1 MFIKLS
7 ISFIIVNMK
16 GHINEEVK
24 DMYFAEYMK
33 KLRKD
38 KSLTQSQIADILGI
52 SPQAIKMIE
61 NGSTKFPSKVVLYKL
76 SDYLDKFP
84 VAVASAIIFGEDDY
98 EEDEQGYLSCRYLSY
113 KYINGWNLDEIP
125 IELQYRTESILFS
138 GKISKKRE
146 PKNTSIIIEFS
157 EFVGSDADDLSIEG
171 AYDILATIMT
181 IVAQNEESFRRVE
194 VLFDINDYH
203 DINAFD
209 MLENL
214 KIYRLPTDLIIVLF
228 EPNTG
233 ALCKEVNMEK

>member
-1 MFIKLS
+1 
-7 ISFIIVNMK
+7 
-16 GHINEEVK
+16 
-24 DMYFAEYMK
+24 MYFAEYMK

-61 NGSTKFPSKVVLYKL
+61 NGSTKFPSKVVLDKL

-84 VAVASAIIFGEDDY
+84 VAIASAIIFGEDDY

-113 KYINGWNLDEIP
+113 KYINGWNLDEVP
-125 IELQYRTESILFS
+125 IELQYRTESVLFS
-138 GKISKKRE
+138 GKISKRRE